1 MDEKENSEP
10 MDFEAMQEKRSDE
23 LTELLDKR
31 DMKQLQR
38 RMEEMNEF
46 DVAEFLTQI
55 EDNRMP
61 MVFRLL
67 SKETAADVFA
77 NFEAPEQE
85 RIINSI
91 TDSELAGIIEELYV
105 DDAVDMM
112 EEMPANVVKRIMRAA
127 TPGTRSLIN
136 QYLRYP
142 ENSAGSIM
150 TSEFVDLKKYMNVR
164 ESIARIRRIGEDKET
179 IYVCFVISADRKLE
193 GIVTVKDLLLNDD
206 DTTIEDLMDR
216 NVIFASTTEDQE
228 SVSEKFSD
236 YDLMALPVVDTEGRL
251 VGIVTVDDII
261 DVMEQETTEDFEIM
275 AGILPSDKPY
285 SRTEPI
291 DMWKNRI
298 PWLMFLMLSATFTSM
313 ILTSIVTVKDLLLN
327 DDDTTIEDL
336 MDRNVIF
343 ASTTEDQES
352 VSEKFSDY
360 DLMALPVVDT
370 EGRLVGIVTVDDII
384 DVMEQETTE
393 DFEIM
398 AGILPSDKPYSR
410 TEPIDMWKNRIPW
423 LMFLMLSATFTSM
436 ILTSFEQMLA
446 VQAGL
451 VAFIPMLMGTGGNSG
466 AQASTAVIRS
476 LSIGDSEPKDA
487 LRVIWKEW
495 RVALLC
501 GLSLAVVNFGKM
513 LLVDSMLLHNANVTV
528 LVAATV
534 SLSIVFI
541 VMFAKVVGAMLPL
554 IAEKIGVDPAVM
566 ANPLISTVTDAVSLL
581 IYIYIAKLIL
591 NI

>member
-1 MDEKENSEP
+1 MENREL
-10 MDFEAMQEKRSDE
+10 MDFETIHEKRSDE

-46 DVAEFLTQI
+46 DVAEFLTEI

-112 EEMPANVVKRIMRAA
+112 EEMPANVVRRVMRAA
-127 TPGTRSLIN
+127 TPATRSLIN

-164 ESIARIRRIGEDKET
+164 EAFARIRRIGEDKET

-193 GIVTVKDLLLNDD
+193 GIVTVKDLLLADD
-206 DTTIEDLMDR
+206 DTIIEDLMDR
-216 NVIFASTTEDQE
+216 NVIFATTTDDQE
-228 SVSEKFSD
+228 TVSEMFSD

-251 VGIVTVDDII
+251 VGIVTVDDVL

-285 SRTEPI
+285 SRTGPF

-313 ILTSIVTVKDLLLN
+313 ILTTF
-327 DDDTTIEDL
+327 ED
-336 MDRNVIF
+336 
-343 ASTTEDQES
+343 
-352 VSEKFSDY
+352 
-360 DLMALPVVDT
+360 
-370 EGRLVGIVTVDDII
+370 
-384 DVMEQETTE
+384 
-393 DFEIM
+393 
-398 AGILPSDKPYSR
+398 
-410 TEPIDMWKNRIPW
+410 
-423 LMFLMLSATFTSM
+423 
-436 ILTSFEQMLA
+436 MLA

-466 AQASTAVIRS
+466 AQSSTAVIRS
-476 LSIGDSEPKDA
+476 LSLGDTEPKDV
-487 LRVIWKEW
+487 LRVMWKEW

-501 GLSLAVVNFGKM
+501 GVTLAVVNFGKM
-513 LLVDSMLLHNANVTV
+513 LLLD
-528 LVAATV
+528 
-534 SLSIVFI
+534 
-541 VMFAKVVGAMLPL
+541 G
-554 IAEKIGVDPAVM
+554 
-566 ANPLISTVTDAVSLL
+566 
-581 IYIYIAKLIL
+581 
-591 NI
+591 

>member
-1 MDEKENSEP
+1 MPIPGVINLDEMENREP
-10 MDFEAMQEKRSDE
+10 MDFETIHEKRTDE

-46 DVAEFLTQI
+46 DVAEFLTEI

-112 EEMPANVVKRIMRAA
+112 EEMPANVVRRVMRAA
-127 TPGTRSLIN
+127 TPATRSLIN

-150 TSEFVDLKKYMNVR
+150 TSEFVDLKKYMNVK
-164 ESIARIRRIGEDKET
+164 ESFARIRRIGEDKET

-193 GIVTVKDLLLNDD
+193 GIVTVKDLLLADD
-206 DTTIEDLMDR
+206 DTIIEDLMDR
-216 NVIFASTTEDQE
+216 NVIFATTTDDQE
-228 SVSEKFSD
+228 TVSEMFSD

-251 VGIVTVDDII
+251 VGIVTVDDVL

-285 SRTEPI
+285 SRTGPF

-313 ILTSIVTVKDLLLN
+313 ILTTF
-327 DDDTTIEDL
+327 ED
-336 MDRNVIF
+336 
-343 ASTTEDQES
+343 
-352 VSEKFSDY
+352 
-360 DLMALPVVDT
+360 
-370 EGRLVGIVTVDDII
+370 
-384 DVMEQETTE
+384 
-393 DFEIM
+393 
-398 AGILPSDKPYSR
+398 
-410 TEPIDMWKNRIPW
+410 
-423 LMFLMLSATFTSM
+423 
-436 ILTSFEQMLA
+436 MLA

-466 AQASTAVIRS
+466 AQSSTAVIRS
-476 LSIGDSEPKDA
+476 LSLGDTEPRDV
-487 LRVIWKEW
+487 LRVMWKEW

-501 GLSLAVVNFGKM
+501 GLTLAVVNFGKM
-513 LLVDSMLLHNANVTV
+513 LLLDGMILHNDSVTV

-541 VMFAKVVGAMLPL
+541 VMFAKVVGSTLPIL
-554 IAEKIGVDPAVM
+554 AEKIGVDPAVM

-581 IYIYIAKLIL
+581 IYIYVAKLIL
-591 NI
+591 HI